1 MCHPEKDQN
10 HHQSLEVVGFV
21 VASPLPPSC
30 LPAKLYSFSTVLGLT
45 ISTLSLPC
53 RAMPGATES
62 QDSRAW
68 KAAPEVQHPLL
79 QQDAHIQVAFEALQ
93 GEDSALW
100 AACASASI
108 QKCLLTFSF
117 LSPALEPCLMS
128 LGWPLLGGPGW
139 QLGGVVIRLF
149 PLSFT
154 QPPSGN
160 TKTVSAG
167 NCSQNSQSGPR
178 TLLKPRHTLQP
189 LSGGKPSCWKRKPAP
204 VENEEIPRAG
214 DKRMDEA
221 PRHQHCARGWG
232 KFQA

>member
-1 MCHPEKDQN
+1 MCHPEQDQ
-10 HHQSLEVVGFV
+10 HHQQSLEVVGFV

-45 ISTLSLPC
+45 ISTLPLPC

-68 KAAPEVQHPLL
+68 KAALEVRHPLL

-93 GEDSALW
+93 GEDSILW
-100 AACASASI
+100 AACARASI
-108 QKCLLTFSF
+108 QKCLLMFSF
-117 LSPALEPCLMS
+117 LSPALEPRLIS
-128 LGWPLLGGPGW
+128 FGWPLLGGN
-139 QLGGVVIRLF
+139 R
-149 PLSFT
+149 
-154 QPPSGN
+154 
-160 TKTVSAG
+160 
-167 NCSQNSQSGPR
+167 SQNSQSGPR
-178 TLLKPRHTLQP
+178 NLLKPRHTLQP
-189 LSGGKPSCWKRKPAP
+189 LSGGRPSCWKRKPAP
-204 VENEEIPRAG
+204 VEKGEIPRAG